1 MSSLLQRHPRPPS
14 LYPMT
19 CLYPQAP
26 TGALPSPLDRACW
39 PLRLSRCAF
48 HLLTP
53 EEEFFFG
60 SKSPQDLV
68 SVGEL

>member
-1 MSSLLQRHPRPPS
+1 M
-14 LYPMT
+14 
-19 CLYPQAP
+19 
-26 TGALPSPLDRACW
+26 GALPALGQSGAYSS
-39 PLRLSRCAF
+39 LRPSRCVA

-60 SKSPQDLV
+60 SRSPQDLV

>member
-1 MSSLLQRHPRPPS
+1 
-14 LYPMT
+14 MT